1 MNLHRVVLTV
11 GKEMQR
17 ILLIGSRHLF
27 YLNFRTL
34 LSKPLGKKFA
44 RRNQMLLPTE
54 LVMSGTQC
62 YLSKIKICRIK
73 FSKAGSRQWS
83 NSHCNYTAH
92 WSWASNGVHL
102 ISWYRY
108 KRTAKCLICHQDN
121 IYSVQITSVM
131 VMSSNRTANTENMPQ
146 HNPNNKYN
154 VLIATKYWIH
164 INPSIGTIDFSQ
176 GFTLILTSVF
186 FRSSE

>member
-1 MNLHRVVLTV
+1 MLTV

-17 ILLIGSRHLF
+17 ILLIGSRRLF

-44 RRNQMLLPTE
+44 CRNQMLLPTE
-54 LVMSGTQC
+54 LVMIGTQC
-62 YLSKIKICRIK
+62 YVSKIKICRTK

-108 KRTAKCLICHQDN
+108 KRKAKCLICPSWQYL
-121 IYSVQITSVM
+121 YSTNYICDGNEFK
-131 VMSSNRTANTENMPQ
+131 SNRK
-146 HNPNNKYN
+146 HRKY
-154 VLIATKYWIH
+154 AQAQSK
-164 INPSIGTIDFSQ
+164 Q
-176 GFTLILTSVF
+176 
-186 FRSSE
+186 